1 MFSFL
6 DDGYEV
12 AEVIVANGTDHRV
25 TVKPEDFFLT
35 YQDGPKKM
43 GYEFS
48 LPPSKV
54 AGKIRGRVRWAN
66 FFRAFAAGMS
76 QTTTTSQTAGSVS
89 VYGPGGTASG
99 TYNAATTT
107 TQPNRAALARA
118 AEANNA
124 ATASAN
130 ADAEK
135 VLSQAFWAN
144 TLFPKTY
151 TSGLV
156 YFERKKFEKGL
167 LYVMVDDTAYTFGIG
182 STEGKK

>member
-1 MFSFL
+1 MKTLIALTLVLAASPLALAQKRDLPPYPQHVLMWKKEEPFADDFIVDGATVRVIKNGDLTVAMFSFL

-76 QTTTTSQTAGSVS
+76 QTTT
-89 VYGPGGTASG
+89 
-99 TYNAATTT
+99 
-107 TQPNRAALARA
+107 
-118 AEANNA
+118 
-124 ATASAN
+124 
-130 ADAEK
+130 
-135 VLSQAFWAN
+135 
-144 TLFPKTY
+144 
-151 TSGLV
+151 
-156 YFERKKFEKGL
+156 
-167 LYVMVDDTAYTFGIG
+167 
-182 STEGKK
+182 